1 MDTCVRA
8 KKEGEHTMN
17 WWKKLRATMKQA
29 LWPGDK
35 SDDGHQTSRA
45 LTRRYISP
53 QDLADAHHVTRR
65 TIYRWLAVGEVP
77 FIKVSNGR
85 VRIPRYV
92 LYWQV
97 GRTKKKGGKY
107 GRSRMGSRV

>member
-1 MDTCVRA
+1 
-8 KKEGEHTMN
+8 MN

-65 TIYRWLAVGEVP
+65 TIYRWLAIGEVP
-77 FIKVSNGR
+77 FYKVSNGR

-97 GRTKKKGGKY
+97 GRKKVKAKY
-107 GRSRMGSRV
+107 GRARMGSRV